1 MNKSFID
8 DEAYEEEEEMDDE
21 IEDDIELE
29 IFEDDDD
36 DLNQISSY
44 WKSDQSSDG
53 YGRKKRTTR
62 FIDSF

>member
-1 MNKSFID
+1 MD
-8 DEAYEEEEEMDDE
+8 DGTYEEEDEMDEE

-29 IFEDDDD
+29 IFDEEDD

-44 WKSDQSSDG
+44 WKSDTTSGDG